1 MSFISLLPSDQERNN
16 VMKATM
22 RLAGALFGVLLF
34 VYSTNLLH
42 LGGDTASAQN
52 NNNRIRIMPLG
63 DSITYDNNIGDT
75 RPEGLRTGYRQPL
88 YLSLV
93 EAGYHVDFVGSQVAG
108 QDAVP
113 EFDPDNEGHPGW
125 TDAQIAANV
134 YNWLQSSPAEIILLH
149 IGTNMLD
156 TSPNDVENILDEID
170 RYESD
175 TGKVITVFLARI
187 INRGNHVCP
196 NSSETTT
203 FNVNVEVMARNRI
216 ARGDRITIVD
226 MECGAGIDYQQ
237 DTAPPYEHDMY
248 DTLHPNDAGYKKMA
262 DAWKKALDEVIIST
276 PKPPSNL
283 RFN

>member
-1 MSFISLLPSDQERNN
+1 
-16 VMKATM
+16 MKRAM
-22 RLAGALFGVLLF
+22 RLVGMLVGVLL
-34 VYSTNLLH
+34 VAYSLNPLH
-42 LGGDTASAQN
+42 SDGDTAIAQAN
-52 NNNRIRIMPLG
+52 NHRYKIMPLG
-63 DSITYDNNIGDT
+63 DSITFDNHSGDT

-93 EAGYHVDFVGSQVAG
+93 EAGYNVDFVGSLVAG

-113 EFDPDNEGHPGW
+113 KFDPDNEGHPGW
-125 TDAQIAANV
+125 TDDQIAANI
-134 YNWLQSSPAEIILLH
+134 YTWLQSSPAEIILLH
-149 IGTNMLD
+149 IGTNGLD
-156 TSPNDVENILDEID
+156 TSPNDVENILNEID

-175 TGKVITVFLARI
+175 TGTKIRVFLARI
-187 INRGNHVCP
+187 INRMNHVCP

-203 FNVNVEVMARNRI
+203 FNINVEVMARDRI

-248 DTLHPNDAGYKKMA
+248 DALHPNDAGYKKMA
-262 DAWKKALDEVIIST
+262 DAWKKALDEVNIS
-276 PKPPSNL
+276 PPQPPTSL